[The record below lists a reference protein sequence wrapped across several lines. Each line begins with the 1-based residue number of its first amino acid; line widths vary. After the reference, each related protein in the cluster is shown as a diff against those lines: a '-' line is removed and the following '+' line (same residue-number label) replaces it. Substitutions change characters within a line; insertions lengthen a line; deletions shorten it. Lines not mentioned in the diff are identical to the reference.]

1 VIRLINKSYFRIIEK
16 YLFLGETR
24 YRVQITGT
32 NIVFN
37 IRADSD
43 EEAIDKAVKL
53 AEKIGL
59 NNENIEALRDK
70 YKEVGK

>member
-1 VIRLINKSYFRIIEK
+1 MINKSYFKIVEK
-16 YLFLGETR
+16 YIFLGEIR

-59 NNENIEALRDK
+59 NNEYIEAIRDR
-70 YKEVGK
+70 YKIVEK